1 VHETTN
7 GAKRL
12 LFLFSDTGGGH
23 RSTAHAVA
31 QALQGRHGDQVQ
43 IELVD
48 GLAEYAPWPFNH
60 PTAVYP
66 KMLWLRGL
74 VWTTGF
80 RLSDGPRRVKLPAA
94 GWELLTGGAMRRL
107 LRDHPADLIVSCHA
121 AFNHLLRRLLS
132 KADNGTQLVTLVTD
146 LTAAH
151 AFWFAPGVT
160 RCLVPTEG
168 TRRDALIRGLPVE
181 CVLETGLPVRP
192 CFVEAAREDP
202 SIVRQRLGLRP
213 DLPVVLLVS
222 GAEGMWSPYRL
233 YRSIAG
239 SGIQAQLVMIAGRN
253 KRLQNRLAAEAWP
266 PLVRVE
272 GFVHNMHEWMRV
284 ADLLVT
290 RASPSII
297 SEALVIGLPMVLS
310 GALPGHERSNVDYIV
325 QAGAGIWAPSPEQAA
340 RATRELL
347 APGNP
352 RLAQMAACA
361 CALARPDAAQR
372 VADIL
377 WDIAHGRLA

>member
-1 VHETTN
+1 MQRIAN

-31 QALQGRHGDQVQ
+31 QTLHDLHGEQAR

-60 PTAVYP
+60 PSDVYP
-66 KMLWLRGL
+66 HMLRLKGL
-74 VWTTGF
+74 MWTAGF

-94 GWELLTGGAMRRL
+94 GWELLTGAAMRHL

-121 AFNHLLRRLLS
+121 AFNHLLLRLLS
-132 KADNGTQLVTLVTD
+132 KTSNGTRLVTLVTD

-160 RCLVPTEG
+160 RCLVPTG
-168 TRRDALIRGLPVE
+168 DTRRDALIRGLPAE

-192 CFVEAAREDP
+192 CFMQAAREDP
-202 SIVRQRLGLRP
+202 NVVRRRLGLRT
-213 DLPVVLLVS
+213 DLPVVLIVS
-222 GAEGMWSPYRL
+222 GAEGIGAPRRL
-233 YRSIAG
+233 YKAIAND
-239 SGIQAQLVMIAGRN
+239 GIQAQLVMIAGRN
-253 KRLQNRLAAEAWP
+253 HRLRNKLAAEAWP
-266 PLVRVE
+266 LPVRVE
-272 GFVHNMHEWMRV
+272 GFVHDMHEWMRA

-290 RASPSII
+290 RASPTII
-297 SEALVIGLPMVLS
+297 SEALVMGLPMVLS
-310 GALPGHERSNVDYIV
+310 GALPGHERPNADYVV
-325 QAGAGIWAPSPEQAA
+325 QAGAGIWAPTPEKAAQAV
-340 RATRELL
+340 RELL
-347 APGNP
+347 APENP
-352 RLAQMAACA
+352 TCAQMASRAQ
-361 CALARPDAAQR
+361 ALAQPDAARR

-377 WDIAHGRLA
+377 WAIACGELA